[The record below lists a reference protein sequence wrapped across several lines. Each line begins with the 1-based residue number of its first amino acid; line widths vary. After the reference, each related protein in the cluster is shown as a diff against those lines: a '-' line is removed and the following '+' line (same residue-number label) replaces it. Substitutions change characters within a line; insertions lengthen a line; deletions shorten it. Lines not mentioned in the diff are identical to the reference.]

1 MEDPFDSERMSLPR
15 NMIENSM
22 FEEEPD
28 VVDLAK
34 DSTAFPEF
42 PALDPDE
49 VVYEPRSSRLLVR
62 GLGENDLDDEEEDYE
77 SSARLLG
84 MSFMNRSSARSPSA
98 SPYIRQAP
106 PRSCYRPSARMLV
119 GGVFILVLVTSMA
132 MVLYFLPGCTFT
144 KAGCPKANSST
155 PMELVYPK
163 STNGELF
170 PWNEL
175 RLPASVRPVNY
186 DLSLTPNLTSM
197 TFTGHT
203 IINMIIQHDTKRIVL
218 HSSEINIIKA
228 TFQVGEGKS
237 VEVKVLEY
245 KPWQQIAVSFPEDLK
260 EGQVCVLTLDYTAS
274 LSHTYDGFY
283 NSSYNDKTGAKRVLA
298 ATQFEPQAARK
309 AFPCFDE
316 PAFKATFLV
325 RITREPEYIALSNMP
340 KAKTTTLPSG
350 MLEDEFEQTSVNMST
365 YLVAF
370 IVANFTSITRNVSS
384 TLVRTE
390 SLPQSIHTS
399 SMACNTL
406 GCDSVYAVPIPPNFG
421 TIVFIQFVW
430 CVLQVSV
437 YSVPEKKEHTQ
448 YALDTASRLLQFYNT
463 LFDTE
468 YPLRKLD
475 LVAIPDFLAGAMEN
489 WGLIT
494 FRETSLLVQ
503 NQSSPLDKQL
513 IANVVAHELAHQ
525 WFGNLV
531 TMRWW
536 NDLWLS
542 EGFATYW
549 QYASLMTEFPQLD
562 LGNVFLEERFK
573 AMAKDSLNSSHPVS
587 VSAQV
592 TTPEQVSEMFDS
604 ITYEKGASL
613 LLMLNSTLPDGQFRK
628 GLIEYLHQYRGSNT
642 VTDDLWNSITQV
654 QVLPQQESVSDMMRT
669 WTLQKGFPLVTV
681 SRKGGEVTLTQEHF
695 LLSTDNTTHTSSL
708 WHIPVTYVND
718 SCSSAP
724 SCRQMFTLKNKTATL
739 KVSESVKWLKLNY
752 MNTGFYIVHYGD
764 EGWAALIDAL
774 KTDVSTLTPHDRASL
789 IHNIF
794 SLSRLGRVSFRQVLS
809 LLDYTTNETET
820 APLTE
825 ALSQLSS
832 IYRLLDK
839 RQERRLVARMKAY
852 ILGHFGPLM
861 DSQDWGVKES
871 VSSQELRSALLE
883 LACSLG
889 RQNCTDQAK
898 ALYEQWTN
906 SNQTNRIP
914 GDLQRVVFSV
924 AAQSDPGWLSLLD
937 TYRLTTYDSE
947 KRKILQALAS
957 TQDPRRIVWILS
969 EVLEGGN
976 IHTQELPLVISTVSD
991 GFAGHLFV
999 WDFVKESWDRIIEK
1013 FPVGSYPIQS
1023 IIKSTTSQFSTQT
1036 HLEEVQGFFSSL
1048 KERGSQMRSV
1058 QEALETIRL
1067 NQHWMDR
1074 NLATLRDW
1082 L

>member
-1 MEDPFDSERMSLPR
+1 HMTSESGLSSLPR

-22 FEEEPD
+22 FEEESD
-28 VVDLAK
+28 VVDLAL
-34 DSTAFPEF
+34 E
-42 PALDPDE
+42 PDE

-84 MSFMNRSSARSPSA
+84 MSFMNRSSTHNPSS
-98 SPYIRQAP
+98 SPYNRQAP
-106 PRSCYRPSARMLV
+106 PRSCSCPSARMLV
-119 GGVFILVLVTSMA
+119 VGVFILVLVASMA

-144 KAGCPKANSST
+144 KAGCGKANSST
-155 PMELVYPK
+155 PMEPSYPN

-197 TFTGHT
+197 TFTGRT
-203 IINMIIQHDTKRIVL
+203 VINMTILHDTKHIVL
-218 HSSEINIIKA
+218 HSSELIITKA
-228 TFQVGEGKS
+228 TFQS

-260 EGQVCVLTLDYTAS
+260 VGQVCVLTLDYAAS

-325 RITREPEYIALSNMP
+325 RITREPGYITLSNMP
-340 KAKTTTLPSG
+340 QAKTTTLPSG
-350 MLEDEFEQTSVNMST
+350 LLEDEFEQTAVNMST

-370 IVANFTSITRNVSS
+370 IVANFTSITRNVS
-384 TLVRTE
+384 
-390 SLPQSIHTS
+390 
-399 SMACNTL
+399 NTL
-406 GCDSVYAVPIPPNFG
+406 
-421 TIVFIQFVW
+421 
-430 CVLQVSV
+430 VSV
-437 YSVPEKKEHTQ
+437 YSVPEKKEHTH
-448 YALDTASRLLQFYNT
+448 YALDTASKLLHFYNT
-463 LFDTE
+463 FFKIN

-494 FRETSLLVQ
+494 FRETSLLVG

-525 WFGNLV
+525 
-531 TMRWW
+531 
-536 NDLWLS
+536 
-542 EGFATYW
+542 
-549 QYASLMTEFPQLD
+549 
-562 LGNVFLEERFK
+562 GNVFLGVRFK

-587 VSAQV
+587 VSSQV

-604 ITYEKGASL
+604 VTYEKGASL
-613 LLMLNSTLPDGQFRK
+613 LLMLNTTLPDGQFRE
-628 GLIEYLHQYRGSNT
+628 GLMKYLDNYRGSNT
-642 VTDDLWNSITQV
+642 VTEDLWNSLTQV
-654 QVLPQQESVSDMMRT
+654 AVQESVSDMMRT

-681 SRKGGEVTLTQEHF
+681 SRKGGHVTLTQEHF
-695 LLSTDNTTHTSSL
+695 LLSADNTTHTSSL

-724 SCRQMFTLKNKTATL
+724 SCRQIFTLRNKTATL
-739 KVSESVKWLKLNY
+739 NVSDSVKWLKLNY

-764 EGWAALIDAL
+764 EGWTTLIDAL
-774 KTDVSTLTPHDRASL
+774 KTDINTLTAHDRASL

-794 SLSRLGRVSFRQVLS
+794 SLSRLGRVSFRQVLN
-809 LLDYTTNETET
+809 LLDYATNETET

-832 IYRLLDK
+832 VYRLLDK
-839 RQERRLVARMKAY
+839 RQEQTLVARMKAY
-852 ILGHFGPLM
+852 IWGHFGQLM
-861 DSQDWGVKES
+861 DSQDWGEEES
-871 VSSQELRSALLE
+871 VSRQELRSALLE
-883 LACSLG
+883 MACSLG
-889 RQNCTDQAK
+889 RQNCTDQAT
-898 ALYEQWTN
+898 ALYDQWTN
-906 SNQTNRIP
+906 SNQTKQIP

-924 AAQSDPGWLSLLD
+924 AAQSDLGWLSLMEA
-937 TYRLTTYDSE
+937 YSSTTYDSE

-957 TQDPRRIVWILS
+957 TQDPQSIVWILS
-969 EVLEGGN
+969 TGLEGG
-976 IHTQELPLVISTVSD
+976 IIQTQELPLVISTMSD

-999 WDFVKESWDRIIEK
+999 WDFVKENWDKIIEK

-1067 NQHWMDR
+1067 NQLWMDR
-1074 NLATLRDW
+1074 NLPTLRIW

>member
-1 MEDPFDSERMSLPR
+1 
-15 NMIENSM
+15 MIENSM

-34 DSTAFPEF
+34 DSTF

-84 MSFMNRSSARSPSA
+84 MSFMNRSSTRSPSA

-106 PRSCYRPSARMLV
+106 PRSCSRPSARMLV
-119 GGVFILVLVTSMA
+119 VGVFILVLVTSMA

-144 KAGCPKANSST
+144 KTGCPKANSST

-163 STNGELF
+163 STTGEMF

-197 TFTGHT
+197 TFTGRT
-203 IINMIIQHDTKRIVL
+203 IINMIIQHNTKRVVL

-228 TFQVGEGKS
+228 TFQS

-245 KPWQQIAVSFPEDLK
+245 KPWQQIAVSFPGDLK
-260 EGQVCVLTLDYTAS
+260 EGQVCVLTLDYTAN

-370 IVANFTSITRNVSS
+370 IVANFTSITRNVS
-384 TLVRTE
+384 
-390 SLPQSIHTS
+390 
-399 SMACNTL
+399 NTL
-406 GCDSVYAVPIPPNFG
+406 
-421 TIVFIQFVW
+421 
-430 CVLQVSV
+430 VSV

-463 LFDTE
+463 VFDID

-503 NQSSPLDKQL
+503 NQSSLLDKQL

-525 WFGNLV
+525 
-531 TMRWW
+531 
-536 NDLWLS
+536 
-542 EGFATYW
+542 
-549 QYASLMTEFPQLD
+549 
-562 LGNVFLEERFK
+562 GNVFLEERFK

-628 GLIEYLHQYRGSNT
+628 GLLEYLRQYRGSNT
-642 VTDDLWNSITQV
+642 VTDDLWNSITRV
-654 QVLPQQESVSDMMRT
+654 AVQESVSDMMRT

-724 SCRQMFTLKNKTATL
+724 SCRQMFTLRNKTATL

-764 EGWAALIDAL
+764 EGWTALIDAL

-825 ALSQLSS
+825 ALTQLSS
-832 IYRLLDK
+832 VYRLLDK
-839 RQERRLVARMKAY
+839 RPELRLVARMKAY

-861 DSQDWGVKES
+861 DSQDWGVEES
-871 VSSQELRSALLE
+871 VSSQERRSALLE

-889 RQNCTDQAK
+889 RKNCTDQAT

-924 AAQSDPGWLSLLD
+924 AAQSDSGWLSLLD

-957 TQDPRRIVWILS
+957 TQDPRRIVCT
-969 EVLEGGN
+969 VLEGGI

-1013 FPVGSYPIQS
+1013 FPVGSYSIQS
-1023 IIKSTTSQFSTQT
+1023 IVKSTTSQFSTQT

>member
-1 MEDPFDSERMSLPR
+1 MEDPFDSERASLPR

-28 VVDLAK
+28 VVDLDK
-34 DSTAFPEF
+34 DSTAFP
-42 PALDPDE
+42 ALEPDE

-84 MSFMNRSSARSPSA
+84 MSFMNRSSTHNPSS
-98 SPYIRQAP
+98 SPYNRQAP
-106 PRSCYRPSARMLV
+106 PRSCSCSSARMLV
-119 GGVFILVLVTSMA
+119 VGVFILVLVASMA
-132 MVLYFLPGCTFT
+132 MALYFLPGCTFT
-144 KAGCPKANSST
+144 KAGCGKANSST
-155 PMELVYPK
+155 PMEPSYPN

-197 TFTGHT
+197 TFTGRT
-203 IINMIIQHDTKRIVL
+203 VINMTILHDTKRIVL
-218 HSSEINIIKA
+218 HSSELNITKA
-228 TFQVGEGKS
+228 TFQVGEDKS

-260 EGQVCVLTLDYTAS
+260 VGQVCVLTLDYAAN

-325 RITREPEYIALSNMP
+325 RITREPGYITLSNMP
-340 KAKTTTLPSG
+340 QAKTTTLPSG
-350 MLEDEFEQTSVNMST
+350 LLEDEFEQTGVNMST

-370 IVANFTSITRNVSS
+370 IVANFTSITRNVS
-384 TLVRTE
+384 
-390 SLPQSIHTS
+390 
-399 SMACNTL
+399 NTL
-406 GCDSVYAVPIPPNFG
+406 
-421 TIVFIQFVW
+421 
-430 CVLQVSV
+430 VSV
-437 YSVPEKKEHTQ
+437 YSVPEKKEHTH
-448 YALDTASRLLQFYNT
+448 YALDTASTLLHFYNT
-463 LFDTE
+463 FFHID

-494 FRETSLLVQ
+494 FRETSLLVG

-536 NDLWLS
+536 NDLWLN

-549 QYASLMTEFPQLD
+549 QYTSLMTEFPQLD
-562 LGNVFLEERFK
+562 LDNVFLGVRFK
-573 AMAKDSLNSSHPVS
+573 AMAKDCLNSSHPVS
-587 VSAQV
+587 VSSQV

-604 ITYEKGASL
+604 VTYEKGASL
-613 LLMLNSTLPDGQFRK
+613 LLMLKTTLPDGQFRK
-628 GLIEYLHQYRGSNT
+628 GLIKYLDNYRGSNT
-642 VTDDLWNSITQV
+642 VTEDLWNSLTQA

-669 WTLQKGFPLVTV
+669 WTLQNGFPLVTV
-681 SRKGGEVTLTQEHF
+681 SRMGGHVTLTQEHF
-695 LLSTDNTTHTSSL
+695 LLSADNATHTSNL

-724 SCRQMFTLKNKTATL
+724 SCRQIFTLRNKTATL
-739 KVSESVKWLKLNY
+739 NVSDSVKWLKFNY

-764 EGWAALIDAL
+764 EGWATLIDAL
-774 KTDVSTLTPHDRASL
+774 KTDINTLTPHDRASL

-794 SLSRLGRVSFRQVLS
+794 ALSRLGRVSFRQVLN
-809 LLDYTTNETET
+809 LLDYATSETET

-832 IYRLLDK
+832 VYRLLDK
-839 RQERRLVARMKAY
+839 RQEQRLVARMKVY
-852 ILGHFGPLM
+852 IWGHFGQLM
-861 DSQDWGVKES
+861 DSQDWGEEES
-871 VSSQELRSALLE
+871 VSRQELRSVLLE
-883 LACSLG
+883 MACSLG
-889 RQNCTDQAK
+889 RQNCTDQAT
-898 ALYEQWTN
+898 ALYDQWTN
-906 SNQTNRIP
+906 SNQTKQIP
-914 GDLQRVVFSV
+914 GDLQRVVFST
-924 AAQSDPGWLSLLD
+924 AAQSDLRWLSLMEA
-937 TYRLTTYDSE
+937 YSSTTYDSE

-957 TQDPRRIVWILS
+957 TQDPQSIVWILS
-969 EVLEGGN
+969 TGLEGG
-976 IHTQELPLVISTVSD
+976 IIQTQELPLVISTMSD
-991 GFAGHLFV
+991 GFAGHLLV
-999 WDFVKESWDRIIEK
+999 WEFVKENWDRIIEK

-1036 HLEEVQGFFSSL
+1036 HLEEVQRFFSSL

-1067 NQHWMDR
+1067 NQLWMDR
-1074 NLATLRDW
+1074 NLPTLRIW

>member
-1 MEDPFDSERMSLPR
+1 MEPHTHFIEPSLPR

-34 DSTAFPEF
+34 DSTALE
-42 PALDPDE
+42 PDE
-49 VVYEPRSSRLLVR
+49 VVYEPHSSRLLVR

-84 MSFMNRSSARSPSA
+84 MSFMNRSSTHSPS
-98 SPYIRQAP
+98 SSSYNRQSP
-106 PRSCYRPSARMLV
+106 PRSCSCPSARMLV
-119 GGVFILVLVTSMA
+119 VGVFILVLVASMA

-144 KAGCPKANSST
+144 KAGCGKANSST
-155 PMELVYPK
+155 PMEPSYPN

-197 TFTGHT
+197 TFTGRAV
-203 IINMIIQHDTKRIVL
+203 INMTIQHDTKRIVL
-218 HSSEINIIKA
+218 HSSDIVITKA
-228 TFQVGEGKS
+228 TFQS

-260 EGQVCVLTLDYTAS
+260 VGQVCVLTLDYAAN

-298 ATQFEPQAARK
+298 ATHFKPQAARK

-325 RITREPEYIALSNMP
+325 RITREPGYITLSNMP
-340 KAKTTTLPSG
+340 QAKTTTLPSG
-350 MLEDEFEQTSVNMST
+350 LLEDEFEQTGVNMST

-370 IVANFTSITRNVSS
+370 IVANFTSVTRN
-384 TLVRTE
+384 
-390 SLPQSIHTS
+390 
-399 SMACNTL
+399 
-406 GCDSVYAVPIPPNFG
+406 
-421 TIVFIQFVW
+421 
-430 CVLQVSV
+430 VSV
-437 YSVPEKKEHTQ
+437 YSVPEKKEHTH
-448 YALDTASRLLQFYNT
+448 YALDTASKLLLYLNT
-463 LFDTE
+463 FFDID

-475 LVAIPDFLAGAMEN
+475 LVAIPDCLAGAMEN
-489 WGLIT
+489 RGLIT
-494 FRETSLLVQ
+494 FRETSLLVG

-536 NDLWLS
+536 NDLWLN

-549 QYASLMTEFPQLD
+549 QYTSLMTEFPQLD
-562 LGNVFLEERFK
+562 LGNVFLGMRFK

-587 VSAQV
+587 VSSQV

-604 ITYEKGASL
+604 VTYEKGASL
-613 LLMLNSTLPDGQFRK
+613 LLMLNTTLPDVI
-628 GLIEYLHQYRGSNT
+628 LVNYLYLSLT
-642 VTDDLWNSITQV
+642 IDDCWFWMLQA

-681 SRKGGEVTLTQEHF
+681 SRKGGQVTLTQEHF
-695 LLSTDNTTHTSSL
+695 LLSADNATHSSSV

-724 SCRQMFTLKNKTATL
+724 SSTLN
-739 KVSESVKWLKLNY
+739 VSDSVKWLKLNY

-764 EGWAALIDAL
+764 EGWATLIDAL
-774 KTDVSTLTPHDRASL
+774 KTDINTLTPHDRASL

-794 SLSRLGRVSFRQVLS
+794 ALSRLGRVSFRQVFS
-809 LLDYTTNETET
+809 LLDYATNETET

-832 IYRLLDK
+832 VYRLLDK
-839 RQERRLVARMKAY
+839 RQEQRLAY
-852 ILGHFGPLM
+852 IWGRFGQLM
-861 DSQDWGVKES
+861 DSQDWGEEES
-871 VSSQELRSALLE
+871 VSRQELRSALLE
-883 LACSLG
+883 MACSLG
-889 RQNCTDQAK
+889 RQNCTDQAT
-898 ALYEQWTN
+898 ALYDQWTN
-906 SNQTNRIP
+906 SNQTKQIP

-924 AAQSDPGWLSLLD
+924 AAQSDLGWLSLMEA
-937 TYRLTTYDSE
+937 YSFTTYDSE

-957 TQDPRRIVWILS
+957 TQDPQSIVWILS
-969 EVLEGGN
+969 EGLEGG
-976 IHTQELPLVISTVSD
+976 IIQTQELPLVISTMSD

-999 WDFVKESWDRIIEK
+999 WDFVKENWDRIIEK

-1048 KERGSQMRSV
+1048 KEQGSQMRSV

-1067 NQHWMDR
+1067 NQLWMDR
-1074 NLATLRDW
+1074 NLPTLRIW

>member
-1 MEDPFDSERMSLPR
+1 MEDPFDSERASLPR

-34 DSTAFPEF
+34 DSTAFPVITYYTTLTLTHPLISIPFSFSLFVQIFISCLLSFIFSLFYTSLLQEF

-84 MSFMNRSSARSPSA
+84 MSFMNRSSARSPST

-106 PRSCYRPSARMLV
+106 PRSCSRPSARMLV
-119 GGVFILVLVTSMA
+119 VGVFILVLVTSMA

-197 TFTGHT
+197 TFTGRT

-260 EGQVCVLTLDYTAS
+260 EGQVCVLTLDYAAS

-325 RITREPEYIALSNMP
+325 RITREPEYITLSNMP
-340 KAKTTTLPSG
+340 KANTTTLPSG
-350 MLEDEFEQTSVNMST
+350 MLEDVFEQTSVNMST

-370 IVANFTSITRNVSS
+370 IVANFTSVTRNVSK
-384 TLVRTE
+384 TL
-390 SLPQSIHTS
+390 
-399 SMACNTL
+399 
-406 GCDSVYAVPIPPNFG
+406 
-421 TIVFIQFVW
+421 
-430 CVLQVSV
+430 VSV
-437 YSVPEKKEHTQ
+437 YSVPEKKEHTH
-448 YALDTASRLLQFYNT
+448 YALDTASSLLHFYNT
-463 LFDTE
+463 LFDTD

-513 IANVVAHELAHQ
+513 IANVIAHELAHQ

-536 NDLWLS
+536 NDLWLN

-549 QYASLMTEFPQLD
+549 QYVSLMTEFPQLY
-562 LGNVFLEERFK
+562 LGNVFLKERFK

-628 GLIEYLHQYRGSNT
+628 GLIKYLNQYSGCNT
-642 VTDDLWNSITQV
+642 VTDDLWNSITQA

-695 LLSTDNTTHTSSL
+695 LLSADNATHTTSL

-724 SCRQMFTLKNKTATL
+724 SCRQMFTLRNKTATL

-764 EGWAALIDAL
+764 EGWAALIDSL

-832 IYRLLDK
+832 VYRLLDK
-839 RQERRLVARMKAY
+839 RQELRLVARMKAY

-861 DSQDWGVKES
+861 DSQDWGVEES

-883 LACSLG
+883 VACGLG
-889 RQNCTDQAK
+889 RQNCTNQAM
-898 ALYEQWTN
+898 ALYEQWTK

-914 GDLQRVVFSV
+914 GDLQQVVFSV
-924 AAQSDPGWLSLLD
+924 AAQSDSGWLSLLD

-969 EVLEGGN
+969 AGLEGGF
-976 IHTQELPLVISTVSD
+976 IQTQELPLVISTVSD

-1036 HLEEVQGFFSSL
+1036 HLEEVSIYTS
-1048 KERGSQMRSV
+1048 EPC
-1058 QEALETIRL
+1058 
-1067 NQHWMDR
+1067 
-1074 NLATLRDW
+1074 
-1082 L
+1082 

>member
-1 MEDPFDSERMSLPR
+1 MIYYTTLTLTHPLITIPFFSSNCLFFQIFISCLLFLFSL
-15 NMIENSM
+15 
-22 FEEEPD
+22 
-28 VVDLAK
+28 
-34 DSTAFPEF
+34 
-42 PALDPDE
+42 
-49 VVYEPRSSRLLVR
+49 SS
-62 GLGENDLDDEEEDYE
+62 
-77 SSARLLG
+77 
-84 MSFMNRSSARSPSA
+84 
-98 SPYIRQAP
+98 
-106 PRSCYRPSARMLV
+106 
-119 GGVFILVLVTSMA
+119 
-132 MVLYFLPGCTFT
+132 FT
-144 KAGCPKANSST
+144 GCPKANSST

-197 TFTGHT
+197 TFTGRT
-203 IINMIIQHDTKRIVL
+203 IINMIIQHNTKRVVL

-245 KPWQQIAVSFPEDLK
+245 KPWQQIAVSFPGDLK
-260 EGQVCVLTLDYTAS
+260 EGQVCVLTLDYTAN

-370 IVANFTSITRNVSS
+370 IVANFTSITRNVS
-384 TLVRTE
+384 
-390 SLPQSIHTS
+390 
-399 SMACNTL
+399 NTL
-406 GCDSVYAVPIPPNFG
+406 
-421 TIVFIQFVW
+421 
-430 CVLQVSV
+430 VSV

-463 LFDTE
+463 VFDID

-503 NQSSPLDKQL
+503 NQSSLLDKQL

-549 QYASLMTEFPQLD
+549 QYASLMTEFPQLY
-562 LGNVFLEERFK
+562 LRFK

-592 TTPEQVSEMFDS
+592 NTPEQVSEMFDS

-628 GLIEYLHQYRGSNT
+628 GLLEYLRQYRGSNT
-642 VTDDLWNSITQV
+642 VTDDLWNSITRVWTYIIDYCFWMCQV

-724 SCRQMFTLKNKTATL
+724 SCRQMFTLRNKTATL

-832 IYRLLDK
+832 VYRLLDK
-839 RQERRLVARMKAY
+839 RPELGLVARMKAY

-861 DSQDWGVKES
+861 DSQDWGVEES
-871 VSSQELRSALLE
+871 VSSQERRSALLE
-883 LACSLG
+883 VACSLG
-889 RQNCTDQAK
+889 RQNCTDQAT

-914 GDLQRVVFSV
+914 GDLQRAVFSV
-924 AAQSDPGWLSLLD
+924 AAQSDSGWLSLLD

-957 TQDPRRIVWILS
+957 TQDPRRIVWILNT
-969 EVLEGGN
+969 VLEGGI

-1013 FPVGSYPIQS
+1013 FPVGSYSIQS
-1023 IIKSTTSQFSTQT
+1023 IVKSTTSQFSTQT

-1048 KERGSQMRSV
+1048 KERGSRMRSV

>member
-1 MEDPFDSERMSLPR
+1 MQTKRASLPR
-15 NMIENSM
+15 NMIENTM

-34 DSTAFPEF
+34 DSTAFP
-42 PALDPDE
+42 ALEPDE

-84 MSFMNRSSARSPSA
+84 MSFMNRSSTHNSSS
-98 SPYIRQAP
+98 SPYNRQAP
-106 PRSCYRPSARMLV
+106 PRLCSCPSARMLV
-119 GGVFILVLVTSMA
+119 VGVFILVLVASMA
-132 MVLYFLPGCTFT
+132 MALYFLPGCTFT
-144 KAGCPKANSST
+144 KVGVCANSSI
-155 PMELVYPK
+155 PMEPSYPN

-197 TFTGHT
+197 TFTGRT
-203 IINMIIQHDTKRIVL
+203 VINMTILHDTKRIVL
-218 HSSEINIIKA
+218 HSSELIITKA
-228 TFQVGEGKS
+228 TFQVGEDKS

-245 KPWQQIAVSFPEDLK
+245 KPWQQIAVSFLEDLK
-260 EGQVCVLTLDYTAS
+260 VGQVCVLTLDYAAN

-325 RITREPEYIALSNMP
+325 RITREPGYITLSNMP
-340 KAKTTTLPSG
+340 QAKTTTLPSG
-350 MLEDEFEQTSVNMST
+350 LLEDEFEQTAVNMST

-370 IVANFTSITRNVSS
+370 IVANFTSITRNVS
-384 TLVRTE
+384 
-390 SLPQSIHTS
+390 
-399 SMACNTL
+399 NTL
-406 GCDSVYAVPIPPNFG
+406 
-421 TIVFIQFVW
+421 
-430 CVLQVSV
+430 VSV
-437 YSVPEKKEHTQ
+437 YSVPEKKEHTH
-448 YALDTASRLLQFYNT
+448 YALDTASTLLHFYNT
-463 LFDTE
+463 FFHID

-494 FRETSLLVQ
+494 FRETSLLVG

-536 NDLWLS
+536 NDLWLN

-549 QYASLMTEFPQLD
+549 QYTSLMTEFPQLD
-562 LGNVFLEERFK
+562 LDNVFLGVRFK

-587 VSAQV
+587 VSSQV

-604 ITYEKGASL
+604 VTYEKGASL
-613 LLMLNSTLPDGQFRK
+613 LLMLKTTLPDGQFRK
-628 GLIEYLHQYRGSNT
+628 GIIKYLDNYRGSNT
-642 VTDDLWNSITQV
+642 VTEDLWNSLTQV
-654 QVLPQQESVSDMMRT
+654 GQESVSDMMRT
-669 WTLQKGFPLVTV
+669 WTLQNGFPLVTV
-681 SRKGGEVTLTQEHF
+681 SRKGGHVTLTQEPF
-695 LLSTDNTTHTSSL
+695 LLSADNATHTSNL

-718 SCSSAP
+718 NCSSAP
-724 SCRQMFTLKNKTATL
+724 SCRQIFTLRNKTATL
-739 KVSESVKWLKLNY
+739 NVSDSVKWLKLNY

-764 EGWAALIDAL
+764 EGWATLIDAL
-774 KTDVSTLTPHDRASL
+774 KTDINTLTPHDRASL

-794 SLSRLGRVSFRQVLS
+794 ALSRSVCVFVLWHGMLNDHSSWEMDVCLSERLDSFFFMWSMLVSR
-809 LLDYTTNETET
+809 
-820 APLTE
+820 
-825 ALSQLSS
+825 
-832 IYRLLDK
+832 
-839 RQERRLVARMKAY
+839 
-852 ILGHFGPLM
+852 
-861 DSQDWGVKES
+861 
-871 VSSQELRSALLE
+871 QELRSVLLE
-883 LACSLG
+883 MACSLG
-889 RQNCTDQAK
+889 RQNCTDQAT
-898 ALYEQWTN
+898 ALYDQWTN
-906 SNQTNRIP
+906 SNQTKQIP
-914 GDLQRVVFSV
+914 GDLQQVVFST
-924 AAQSDPGWLSLLD
+924 AAQADLRWLSLMEA
-937 TYRLTTYDSE
+937 YSSTTYDSE

-957 TQDPRRIVWILS
+957 TQDPRSIVWILS
-969 EVLEGGN
+969 TGLEGG
-976 IHTQELPLVISTVSD
+976 IIQTQELPLVISTVSD
-991 GFAGHLFV
+991 GFAGHLLV
-999 WDFVKESWDRIIEK
+999 WDFVKENWDRIIEK

-1058 QEALETIRL
+1058 QESLETIRL
-1067 NQHWMDR
+1067 NQLWMDR
-1074 NLATLRDW
+1074 NLPTLRIW

>member
-1 MEDPFDSERMSLPR
+1 MSLPR

-34 DSTAFPEF
+34 DSTF

-228 TFQVGEGKS
+228 TFQS

-384 TLVRTE
+384 TLV
-390 SLPQSIHTS
+390 
-399 SMACNTL
+399 
-406 GCDSVYAVPIPPNFG
+406 
-421 TIVFIQFVW
+421 
-430 CVLQVSV
+430 SV

-525 WFGNLV
+525 
-531 TMRWW
+531 
-536 NDLWLS
+536 
-542 EGFATYW
+542 
-549 QYASLMTEFPQLD
+549 
-562 LGNVFLEERFK
+562 GNVFLEERFK

-654 QVLPQQESVSDMMRT
+654 AVQESVSDMMRT

>member
-1 MEDPFDSERMSLPR
+1 MEDPFDSERVSLPR

-34 DSTAFPEF
+34 DSTAFA
-42 PALDPDE
+42 ALEPDE

-84 MSFMNRSSARSPSA
+84 MSFMNRSSTHNPSS
-98 SPYIRQAP
+98 SPYNRQAP
-106 PRSCYRPSARMLV
+106 PRLCSCPSARMLV
-119 GGVFILVLVTSMA
+119 VGVFILVLFASMA
-132 MVLYFLPGCTFT
+132 MALYFLPGCTFT
-144 KAGCPKANSST
+144 KAGCGKANSST
-155 PMELVYPK
+155 PMEPSYPN

-197 TFTGHT
+197 TFTGRT
-203 IINMIIQHDTKRIVL
+203 VINMTILHDTKRIVL
-218 HSSEINIIKA
+218 HSSELIITKA
-228 TFQVGEGKS
+228 TFQVGDDKS

-260 EGQVCVLTLDYTAS
+260 VGQVCMLTLDYAAN

-325 RITREPEYIALSNMP
+325 RITREPGYITLSNMP
-340 KAKTTTLPSG
+340 QAKTTTLPSG
-350 MLEDEFEQTSVNMST
+350 LLEDEFEQTGVNMST

-370 IVANFTSITRNVSS
+370 IVANFTSITRNVS
-384 TLVRTE
+384 
-390 SLPQSIHTS
+390 
-399 SMACNTL
+399 NTL
-406 GCDSVYAVPIPPNFG
+406 
-421 TIVFIQFVW
+421 
-430 CVLQVSV
+430 VSV
-437 YSVPEKKEHTQ
+437 YSVPEKKEHTH
-448 YALDTASRLLQFYNT
+448 YALDTASTLLHFYNT
-463 LFDTE
+463 FFHID

-494 FRETSLLVQ
+494 FRETSLLVG
-503 NQSSPLDKQL
+503 NESSPLDKQL

-536 NDLWLS
+536 NDLWLN

-549 QYASLMTEFPQLD
+549 QYTSLMTEFPQLD
-562 LGNVFLEERFK
+562 LGNVFLGVRFK

-587 VSAQV
+587 VSSQV

-604 ITYEKGASL
+604 VTYEKGASL
-613 LLMLNSTLPDGQFRK
+613 LLMLKTTLPDGQFRK
-628 GLIEYLHQYRGSNT
+628 GLIKYLDNYRGSNT
-642 VTDDLWNSITQV
+642 VTEDLWNSLTQA

-669 WTLQKGFPLVTV
+669 WTLQNGFPLVTV
-681 SRKGGEVTLTQEHF
+681 SRKGGHVTLTQEHF
-695 LLSTDNTTHTSSL
+695 LLSADNATHTSNL

-724 SCRQMFTLKNKTATL
+724 SCIQIFTLRNKTATL
-739 KVSESVKWLKLNY
+739 NVSDSVKWLKFNY

-764 EGWAALIDAL
+764 EGWATLIDAL
-774 KTDVSTLTPHDRASL
+774 KTDINTLTPHDRASL

-794 SLSRLGRVSFRQVLS
+794 ALSRLGRVSFRQVLN
-809 LLDYTTNETET
+809 LLDYATNETET

-832 IYRLLDK
+832 VYRLLDK
-839 RQERRLVARMKAY
+839 RQEQRLVARMKVY
-852 ILGHFGPLM
+852 IWGHFGQLM
-861 DSQDWGVKES
+861 DSQDWGEEES
-871 VSSQELRSALLE
+871 VSRQELRSVLLE
-883 LACSLG
+883 MACSLG
-889 RQNCTDQAK
+889 RQNCTDQAT
-898 ALYEQWTN
+898 ALYDQWTN
-906 SNQTNRIP
+906 SNQTKQIP
-914 GDLQRVVFSV
+914 GDLQRVVFST
-924 AAQSDPGWLSLLD
+924 AAQSDLRWLSLMEA
-937 TYRLTTYDSE
+937 YGSTTYDSE

-957 TQDPRRIVWILS
+957 TQDPQSIVWILS
-969 EVLEGGN
+969 TGLEGG
-976 IHTQELPLVISTVSD
+976 IIQTQELPLVISTMSD
-991 GFAGHLFV
+991 SFAGHLLV
-999 WDFVKESWDRIIEK
+999 WDFVKENWDRIIEK

-1023 IIKSTTSQFSTQT
+1023 IIRSTTSQFSTQT

-1067 NQHWMDR
+1067 NQLWMDR
-1074 NLATLRDW
+1074 NLPTLRIW